1 MYKEESAKIIFSL
14 LSLIQIELNS
24 DGLISLYCETIDVQ
38 NGAFHN
44 VSKSSLNS
52 QKKYSMKNIQHYFNL
67 FCVLY

>member
-1 MYKEESAKIIFSL
+1 MYKEESAKIILSL

-44 VSKSSLNS
+44 ES
-52 QKKYSMKNIQHYFNL
+52 
-67 FCVLY
+67 